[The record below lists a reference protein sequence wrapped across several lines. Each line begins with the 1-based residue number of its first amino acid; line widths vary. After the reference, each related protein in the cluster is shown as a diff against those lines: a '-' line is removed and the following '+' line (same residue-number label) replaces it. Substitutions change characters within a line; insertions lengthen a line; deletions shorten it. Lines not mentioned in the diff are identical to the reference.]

1 MKSLSPNFNVLFRLL
16 TVSLPE
22 TFISWY
28 KCLYWIEMKAMV
40 LEEQKR
46 IEEEPLML
54 EDLEKPEPQGK
65 KVRIRVKTCGVCRTD
80 LHIAEGDMPAKK
92 LPLVLGHQ
100 VVGYV
105 DALGDK
111 AKRFS
116 CGERVGAFWLAK
128 SCGQC
133 RFCKIGLENLCD
145 RAEFTG
151 YTVDG
156 GYEEYMLADEDF
168 LVPIPESFSDEHA
181 APLLCAGIIGYRSLK
196 LSGAKKRLGIFGFGS
211 SAHIVIQLAKDMETY
226 VFTRSE
232 EHRALAKRLGAT
244 WAGGT
249 EDDIKERMDGAIV
262 FAPSGKVVKDA
273 LRFLDKGA
281 TLAINAVHMS
291 PIPPIDYDLIYDE
304 RKITSVANVTR
315 KDAEEF
321 FELAEG
327 IKTEIELFSLE
338 ELNRALQ
345 RLKES
350 RINGSAVVKIE

>member
-1 MKSLSPNFNVLFRLL
+1 M
-16 TVSLPE
+16 
-22 TFISWY
+22 
-28 KCLYWIEMKAMV
+28 
-40 LEEQKR
+40 
-46 IEEEPLML
+46 EEEPLML
-54 EDLEKPEPQGK
+54 EDLEKPEPHGK

-80 LHIAEGDMPAKK
+80 LHIAEGDLPAKK
-92 LPLVLGHQ
+92 MPLVLGHQ
-100 VVGYV
+100 VVGHI
-105 DALGDK
+105 DALGER

-116 CGERVGAFWLAK
+116 CGERVGGFWLAGACK
-128 SCGQC
+128 ACTFC
-133 RFCKIGLENLCD
+133 RSGLENLCD
-145 RAEFTG
+145 SAEFTG

-232 EHRALAKRLGAT
+232 EHRELARKLGAT
-244 WAGGT
+244 WVGGT
-249 EDDIKERMDGAIV
+249 EDNIKEKLDGAIV

-273 LRFLDKGA
+273 LRFLEKGA
-281 TLAINAVHMS
+281 TVAINAVHLS
-291 PIPPIDYDLIYDE
+291 PIPPIEYDLIYGE

-327 IKTEIELFSLE
+327 IKTEIELFSLD
-338 ELNRALQ
+338 ELNSAL
-345 RLKES
+345 RLLKGS
-350 RINGSAVVKIE
+350 RINGSAVVKID